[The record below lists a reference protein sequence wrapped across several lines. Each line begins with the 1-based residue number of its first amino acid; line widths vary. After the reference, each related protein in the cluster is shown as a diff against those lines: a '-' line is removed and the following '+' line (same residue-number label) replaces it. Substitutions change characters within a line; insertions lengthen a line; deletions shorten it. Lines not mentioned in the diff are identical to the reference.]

1 MQQGLDTWLWQ
12 LMTVTLAIPDSIHD
26 AVVERPVYF
35 AVERAVVLWR
45 NVK

>member
-26 AVVERPVYF
+26 AVERHVYF
-35 AVERAVVLWR
+35 AVEREVVPWR

>member
-12 LMTVTLAIPDSIHD
+12 LMTVTLAIPDSISD
-26 AVVERPVYF
+26 AVERPVYF
-35 AVERAVVLWR
+35 AVEREVVPWR